1 MEGFVHYNNYYDLIR
16 LSSYLA
22 EPCGPCD
29 LLTTRNAGSG
39 ECRLPLEGSHTGMP
53 LDRCDKLIISVCGT
67 DWVEEENTVYTMLLG
82 KIS

>member
-39 ECRLPLEGSHTGMP
+39 ECRLWGMQTP
-53 LDRCDKLIISVCGT
+53 PVCPWT
-67 DWVEEENTVYTMLLG
+67 DVIN
-82 KIS
+82 

>member
-29 LLTTRNAGSG
+29 LLTTRNAGSRMG
-39 ECRLPLEGSHTGMP
+39 KVHQMFRVLKITPQNAGNGISETLTPGPNPL
-53 LDRCDKLIISVCGT
+53 
-67 DWVEEENTVYTMLLG
+67 
-82 KIS
+82 